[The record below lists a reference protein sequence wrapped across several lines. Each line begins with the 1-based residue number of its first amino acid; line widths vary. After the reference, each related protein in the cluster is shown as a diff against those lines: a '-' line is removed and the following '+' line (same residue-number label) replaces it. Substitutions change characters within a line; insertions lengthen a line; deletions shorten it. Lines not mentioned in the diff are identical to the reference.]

1 MARKKTEAKPMQ
13 TVAEPVT
20 KPVRLDLPADVHRL
34 LRLVAAHAD
43 QSMASYA
50 RDTLAHALRD
60 EAKRKGIKP

>member
-1 MARKKTEAKPMQ
+1 MARKKTEAKPVI
-13 TVAEPVT
+13 TATEPAT

-50 RDTLAHALRD
+50 REILAKTLRE
-60 EAKRKGIKP
+60 EAKRRGLK

>member
-1 MARKKTEAKPMQ
+1 MQ
-13 TVAEPVT
+13 TATEPAT

-50 RDTLAHALRD
+50 REVLGNALRD